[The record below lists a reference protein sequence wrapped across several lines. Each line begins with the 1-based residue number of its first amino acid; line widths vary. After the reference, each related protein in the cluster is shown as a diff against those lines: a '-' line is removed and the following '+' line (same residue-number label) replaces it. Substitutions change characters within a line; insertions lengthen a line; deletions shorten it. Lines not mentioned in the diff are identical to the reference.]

1 MNQNQQN
8 SKNPSDLRQG
18 EYIRG
23 QMFEVK
29 QRSFKKMESGE
40 ELIINFESS
49 HTSIQKNLENINNN
63 HHNEKGEIVFD
74 MNTFRKN
81 FEEEL
86 NTKDYSPISKIKG
99 SPSKTFIQ
107 QDVDSNEQKELN
119 LKKSSEI
126 QSSQQSPSSSKQ
138 SDQINENSS
147 MKQSKNKESE
157 RKNTF
162 EAFNKNETLM
172 IRMLSD
178 DQYQNKKIEKIIE
191 PIKSIKSNR
200 RILNESNTPVA
211 RGFTQKKKPLD
222 EIWKKKGLN
231 ILFHVKKYIM
241 LLKNISSH
249 NNFRS
254 LSKNQFEIIND
265 KANYYSFYKYN
276 NYLVNAQTSFIEKIA
291 FMGRQR
297 IKFLNSKLIQIIYN
311 YFINNLIII
320 NPESVYKL
328 LWDGFVLFLLVINI
342 FYVPLKIAFQDSGG
356 LQWPYLL
363 TVFLNDIPGWVFL
376 GDIILNF
383 FTAFYK
389 KGVIIMEF
397 KTIAKWYFKNQ
408 FFFDLF
414 VFLPFILSKY
424 FAIKYLDAIL
434 ILRFNKILK
443 IVNNYFD
450 LLNLKSDQA
459 AIFDLIKLI
468 FLILF
473 IAHFCGCAFYL
484 VSYIE
489 IQYGDYSNWLT
500 HSFKITDP
508 NSSDWFPCYIAS
520 FYWAVITMITVGYG
534 DITPTTTVERIFV
547 ILICLVGCG
556 VFAYSVNSIGS
567 IISAITQKSTNFRQ
581 KMSLLTI
588 HMKKRGLNTELQM
601 KVKKYFEYLND
612 EKLEDNQEGENM
624 LKELAS
630 SLKHEIAVDIYGKIL
645 NQKKIF
651 FLNFTQPFLM
661 DLAPKL
667 KEKRLGPEEIIY
679 NEGESQPRIY
689 FVMKGSV
696 NLFINVKKSN
706 QQPYTI
712 LKTVSKNGVFGE
724 LGFFSGMVSNH
735 GAITTNVV
743 SLVYINI
750 EDFLEVVKHHPLD
763 HEKYKFLSDN
773 YVIYSSSRG
782 LGSQCQGCGKFTHQ
796 IDHCPLLNYVPNK
809 DQIIQKH
816 KRTEDQIRIK
826 EYKRKRDK
834 SQSPW
839 IIADSLKQAV
849 LQLIVEVEEIKDIE
863 DLYHRLEE
871 MENNEDD
878 YDDGNSSEHTEKK
891 SQKNL
896 DVAFNIKDTKS
907 ITQKQEEKGEIEL
920 INKIIRRGRRQQTY
934 RKVQVQTIQHKA
946 SFTIQAD
953 NIKSQPV
960 QRKQSEVLDDSLNL
974 HQEDQQISNST
985 TSYKDIRAQIKRATF
1000 IKKMSTRKTGGGNN
1014 STALDEDNLGLL
1026 PEADYR
1032 KISIRKGAGKTF
1044 QNSVMNNLIPK
1055 QLTNAELEEQR
1066 IEQEKNLR
1074 VFSKILDL
1082 DIPKE
1087 YKQYYPFNNKSNVIL
1102 LYNQRLRVVQ
1112 KQNSSQQQ
1120 TKIDNPR
1127 NIKEIYKNIKNKRNS
1142 IQILNKQNFSF
1153 GSQLMTPKSSSNRIL
1168 RKQPAF
1174 SNFSSNINN
1183 QNNNNNNN
1191 NNNNVNVHPS
1201 KFKYAYEASSSN
1213 DSPIN

>member
-8 SKNPSDLRQG
+8 NKYPTDLRQG
-18 EYIRG
+18 EYVRG

-40 ELIINFESS
+40 ELIINLDSS
-49 HTSIQKNLENINNN
+49 HTSIQKNLENVKNN
-63 HHNEKGEIVFD
+63 HHQNDKGEIIFD
-74 MNTFRKN
+74 MNTFRKK
-81 FEEEL
+81 FEEDL

-99 SPSKTFIQ
+99 ITSKTFFQ

-119 LKKSSEI
+119 LKKSSEM

-138 SDQINENSS
+138 SNQINENSS
-147 MKQSKNKESE
+147 MRKSKNLESQKKHQSE
-157 RKNTF
+157 T
-162 EAFNKNETLM
+162 FNKNEDL
-172 IRMLSD
+172 IIKVISE
-178 DQYQNKKIEKIIE
+178 DQFQNQKVEKKIE
-191 PIKSIKSNR
+191 PIKSNR
-200 RILNESNTPVA
+200 RIKSESNIPVS
-211 RGFTQKKKPLD
+211 RGLTQKKKPLD
-222 EIWKKKGLN
+222 EVWRKKGLN

-254 LSKNQFEIIND
+254 LSKKQFEIIND
-265 KANYYSFYKYN
+265 KANYYNFYKYN
-276 NYLVNAQTSFIEKIA
+276 DYLVNVQTSFIEKVV

-297 IKFLNSKLIQIIYN
+297 IKFLNSKMVQIIYN
-311 YFINNLIII
+311 YFVDNLIII

-328 LWDGFVLFLLVINI
+328 VWDGFVLFLLVINI
-342 FYVPLKIAFQDSGG
+342 FYIPLKIAFQDSGG

-363 TVFLNDIPGWVFL
+363 TIFLNDVPGWVFL
-376 GDIILNF
+376 GDMILNF

-414 VFLPFILSKY
+414 IFLPFILSKY
-424 FAIKYLDAIL
+424 FDIKYLDAIL

-473 IAHFCGCAFYL
+473 IAHFCGCSFYL

-500 HSFKITDP
+500 HTFKITDP
-508 NSSDWFPCYIAS
+508 NSSEWFPCYIAS

-534 DITPTTTVERIFV
+534 DITPNTTVERIFV
-547 ILICLVGCG
+547 IFICLVGCG

-612 EKLEDNQEGENM
+612 EKLEDNKEGENM

-679 NEGESQPRIY
+679 NEGEIQPRIY

-696 NLFINVKKSN
+696 NLFINVKKSTH
-706 QQPYTI
+706 QPYTI

-735 GAITTNVV
+735 SAVTANVV

-750 EDFLEVVKHHPLD
+750 EDFLEVVKQHPIDL
-763 HEKYKFLSDN
+763 EKYKFLSDN

-816 KRTEDQIRIK
+816 KKTEDQKRIK
-826 EYKRKRDK
+826 EYKRQRDK

-839 IIADSLKQAV
+839 IMADGLKQAV
-849 LQLIVEVEEIKDIE
+849 LQLIVEIEEIKDIE

-871 MENNEDD
+871 MENDEEDN
-878 YDDGNSSEHTEKK
+878 YDGNSSELSEKK

-907 ITQKQEEKGEIEL
+907 ITHKQEEKGEVEL

-934 RKVQVQTIQHKA
+934 RKNQMETTIQHKA
-946 SFTIQAD
+946 SFTIQVET
-953 NIKSQPV
+953 KKQSV
-960 QRKQSEVLDDSLNL
+960 QRKQSEVLDDPMHM

-985 TSYKDIRAQIKRATF
+985 TSYKDIRSQIKRATF

-1014 STALDEDNLGLL
+1014 STVLDEDNLGLL
-1026 PEADYR
+1026 PEADQR
-1032 KISIRKGAGKTF
+1032 KRSLRKGAGKIF
-1044 QNSVMNNLIPK
+1044 QNSVMNNVIPK
-1055 QLTNAELEEQR
+1055 QTTNAELEDQK

-1074 VFSKILDL
+1074 VFSKVLDL

-1087 YKQYYPFNNKSNVIL
+1087 YKQYYKNNNKTNVIEQ
-1102 LYNQRLRVVQ
+1102 YNKILKIVQ
-1112 KQNSSQQQ
+1112 KQDSSMQP
-1120 TKIDNPR
+1120 TKLENPEQ
-1127 NIKEIYKNIKNKRNS
+1127 IKQIYKNIKNNKRNS

-1153 GSQLMTPKSSSNRIL
+1153 GSQFMTPKSSSNIIL
-1168 RKQPAF
+1168 RKQPAI
-1174 SNFSSNINN
+1174 SNFNQNVNN
-1183 QNNNNNNN
+1183 QNNSNPDNNTQF
-1191 NNNNVNVHPS
+1191 HPS
-1201 KFKYAYEASSSN
+1201 KFKYNFEGNVSNGISSN
-1213 DSPIN
+1213 

>member
-1 MNQNQQN
+1 MNQNQLQN
-8 SKNPSDLRQG
+8 KYHPSDLRQG
-18 EYIRG
+18 EYVRG

-40 ELIINFESS
+40 ELIINFDSF
-49 HTSIQKNLENINNN
+49 HTSIQKNVENVDINSDNNN
-63 HHNEKGEIVFD
+63 QNDKGEIVFD

-86 NTKDYSPISKIKG
+86 NTKDYSPISKAKG
-99 SPSKTFIQ
+99 TPSKTLIQ
-107 QDVDSNEQKELN
+107 QDVESNEQKELN

-138 SDQINENSS
+138 SNQDNSS
-147 MKQSKNKESE
+147 MQKSKNQESE
-157 RKNTF
+157 KKNS
-162 EAFNKNETLM
+162 FNKNEAL
-172 IRMLSD
+172 ILRMVSE
-178 DQYQNKKIEKIIE
+178 DQYQNKKVEKIIE
-191 PIKSIKSNR
+191 PIKSNR
-200 RILNESNTPVA
+200 RIVSENNTPVN
-211 RGFTQKKKPLD
+211 RGLTQKKKPLD

-254 LSKNQFEIIND
+254 LSKKQFEIIND
-265 KANYYSFYKYN
+265 KANYYRFYKYN
-276 NYLVNAQTSFIEKIA
+276 NYLVNVQTSFIEKIA

-311 YFINNLIII
+311 YFVNNLVII

-328 LWDGFVLFLLVINI
+328 IWDGFVLFLLIINI
-342 FYVPLKIAFQDSGG
+342 FYIPLKIAFQDSGG

-376 GDIILNF
+376 GDMILNF

-424 FAIKYLDAIL
+424 FDIKYLDAIL

-473 IAHFCGCAFYL
+473 IAHFCGCSFYL
-484 VSYIE
+484 VSYLE
-489 IQYGDYSNWLT
+489 IQNGDYSNWLT
-500 HSFKITDP
+500 HTFKITNP

-547 ILICLVGCG
+547 ILICFVGCG

-567 IISAITQKSTNFRQ
+567 IISVITQKTTNFRQ

-588 HMKKRGLNTELQM
+588 HMKKRGLNTDLQM

-624 LKELAS
+624 LKELTS

-651 FLNFTQPFLM
+651 FLNFSQPFLM

-679 NEGESQPRIY
+679 NEGETQSRIY
-689 FVMKGSV
+689 FVMKGNV
-696 NLFINVKKSN
+696 NLYINIKRSSR
-706 QQPYTI
+706 QPYTI

-735 GAITTNVV
+735 SAITTNVV

-750 EDFLEVVKHHPLD
+750 EDFLEVVKHHPID

-773 YVIYSSSRG
+773 YVLYSSSRG

-816 KRTEDQIRIK
+816 LKTEDQVRIK
-826 EYKRKRDK
+826 EYKRQRDK

-839 IIADSLKQAV
+839 LIADGLKQAV
-849 LQLIVEVEEIKDIE
+849 LQLIVELEQIKDIE

-871 MENNEDD
+871 MENEEDD
-878 YDDGNSSEHTEKK
+878 YDDGNSSQHSEKK

-896 DVAFNIKDTKS
+896 DVVFNIKDTKS
-907 ITQKQEEKGEIEL
+907 ITQKQEEKGEVEL

-934 RKVQVQTIQHKA
+934 RKNQIQTIQHKS
-946 SFTIQAD
+946 SFTIQ
-953 NIKSQPV
+953 NTEIIKKQTIS
-960 QRKQSEVLDDSLNL
+960 RKQSEVLDDSLHLN
-974 HQEDQQISNST
+974 QEEQQITNSN

-1014 STALDEDNLGLL
+1014 STLLDEDNIGLL
-1026 PEADYR
+1026 PEADLR
-1032 KISIRKGAGKTF
+1032 KVSLRKGPGKTF
-1044 QNSVMNNLIPK
+1044 QNSVINNVIQK
-1055 QLTNAELEEQR
+1055 QTNNAELEELK

-1082 DIPKE
+1082 DMPKE
-1087 YKQYYPFNNKSNVIL
+1087 FTKYYPFNNKTSIIEE
-1102 LYNQRLRVVQ
+1102 YNKKLKIIQ
-1112 KQNSSQQQ
+1112 KQESSQQPN
-1120 TKIDNPR
+1120 KIDNSKH
-1127 NIKEIYKNIKNKRNS
+1127 IKEIYKNIKNKRNS
-1142 IQILNKQNFSF
+1142 IQVLNKQNFSF
-1153 GSQLMTPKSSSNRIL
+1153 GSQFMTPKSSSNRIL

-1174 SNFSSNINN
+1174 SNFSSNVNN
-1183 QNNNNNNN
+1183 QNQV
-1191 NNNNVNVHPS
+1191 NVNPS
-1201 KFKYAYEASSSN
+1201 KFRYNQEDSASN
-1213 DSPIN
+1213 DSPCS